1 MTHPGVRTQASED
14 ALVGVPCFSDGE
26 YDRRW
31 SAVHQLMEREDLSA
45 LLIHASAG
53 APGGVHYLSGFIP
66 RQLTWLVVLPGEP
79 VLLLHFLNHVP
90 TTKRYSVVQDVRWYG
105 PSDVGTLADLLYE
118 RGCAAGRVGF
128 VGLATSVPALQFE
141 RLRVALPA
149 MQVVDVAAAYNAI
162 RWARSE
168 EELTWFRASG
178 AMLDEACDLLAEELR
193 PGMTE
198 FDVEE
203 VLHRSFVPKGGR
215 LGLAFIASTSMSA
228 PDRISPWQFLS
239 GRRLAP
245 GDVLIT
251 EITISYWG
259 YGAQVHRPFAI
270 GSEPTPL
277 YVELFAAAEAGFDAV
292 CAALRAG
299 ATSADVVEAAGVI
312 EDLGFDVFDSVVH
325 GEAGKNPELGAPH
338 TLHAVEPWTFEEGQV
353 MIVQPNP
360 VTKDRTAGLQ
370 AGCAV
375 RVGRERADP
384 LHGWPLS
391 FPTTAGSAR

>member
-1 MTHPGVRTQASED
+1 MTHPGVQRWASDD
-14 ALVGVPCFSDGE
+14 AVIGVPSFSEGE

-31 SAVHQLMEREDLSA
+31 SAVRQLMACEDLSA
-45 LLIHASAG
+45 VLIHAGAG
-53 APGGVHYLSGFIP
+53 TPGGVHYLSGFIP
-66 RQLTWLVVLPGEP
+66 RQPTWLAILPGEP

-90 TTKRYSVVQDVRWYG
+90 TAKRHSVVRDVRWYG
-105 PSDVGTLADLLYE
+105 PSDVGALFDLLRE

-128 VGLATSVPALQFE
+128 VGLATSIPALQLE
-141 RLRVALPA
+141 RLRAALPA
-149 MQVVDVAAAYNAI
+149 MQVIDVAAAYNTI

-203 VLHRSFVPKGGR
+203 VLHRSFVPQGGR

-228 PDRISPWQFLS
+228 PDRISPSQFLT

-270 GSEPTPL
+270 ASEPTPL
-277 YVELFAAAEAGFDAV
+277 YAELFAAAEAGFDAV
-292 CAALRAG
+292 RAALRAG
-299 ATSADVVEAAGVI
+299 ATSADLVDAAGVI
-312 EDLGFDVFDSVVH
+312 EELGFDVFDSVVH
-325 GEAGKNPELGAPH
+325 GEGGKNPELGTRH
-338 TLHAVEPWTFEEGQV
+338 TPHAVEPWTFEEGQV

-375 RVGRERADP
+375 RVGRDAAEP

-391 FPTTAGSAR
+391 FPVCALG